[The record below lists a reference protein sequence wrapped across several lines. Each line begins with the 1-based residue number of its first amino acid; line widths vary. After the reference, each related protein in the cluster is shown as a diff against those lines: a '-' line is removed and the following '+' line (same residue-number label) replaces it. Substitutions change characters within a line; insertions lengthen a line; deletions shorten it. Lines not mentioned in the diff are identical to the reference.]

1 MKYEGLLKS
10 KTNNY
15 IYAYL
20 GNDEYKNLTTGVVK
34 KIELAEAQKLFVIP
48 INLNL
53 FAEQNDSLINLIES
67 LKMETEL

>member
-67 LKMETEL
+67 LKMETE